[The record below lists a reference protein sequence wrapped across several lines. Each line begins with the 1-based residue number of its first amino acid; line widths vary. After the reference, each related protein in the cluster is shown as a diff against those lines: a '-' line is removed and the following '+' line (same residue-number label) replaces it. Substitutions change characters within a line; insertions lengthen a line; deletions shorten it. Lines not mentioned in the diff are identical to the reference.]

1 MMFVPVT
8 FPYNVPDALLIED
21 LKIQQLI
28 EYCNKKQIKKVFIQ
42 GIKDFEFIKTCKSIQ
57 HIAIELQIP
66 FKTYSEL
73 KSSKIVYDLNCLQDL
88 PHLKSVDIRED
99 ERYKLSVKALLDL
112 RKIKKL
118 EEFCGDYKFAN
129 GLSEAIQLKTLRLN
143 KFKKPDLLELKKL
156 SLLDTAYLSFSGLES
171 LKGVQNFPRLQ
182 CLYLSYNRKLH
193 DISDLCHVKKSLR
206 ALRIENCPYIQD
218 FSVLYELENLELLE
232 LTGNNNLPS
241 LSFIKKMTKLK
252 TLIFSMYICDGD
264 LSLCRNLSY
273 VYSDK
278 NRKHYNMRDSE
289 LPKVAY
295 YRGNENIELWR
306 RLE

>member
-99 ERYKLSVKALLDL
+99 ERYKLNVKALLDL

-193 DISDLCHVKKSLR
+193 DISDLCHVKKVSGHCVLKIVLIFR
-206 ALRIENCPYIQD
+206 TFPFFMNLRI
-218 FSVLYELENLELLE
+218 
-232 LTGNNNLPS
+232 
-241 LSFIKKMTKLK
+241 
-252 TLIFSMYICDGD
+252 
-264 LSLCRNLSY
+264 
-273 VYSDK
+273 
-278 NRKHYNMRDSE
+278 
-289 LPKVAY
+289 
-295 YRGNENIELWR
+295 
-306 RLE
+306 